1 MCCTRLAGNTGRKN
15 YAKNSPSGHHRT
27 NLSGCIFA
35 TKACRPIE
43 VGKNLLNSSISSTCL
58 HNMANFGPLTAEIGL
73 PVWGTPAVT
82 AATSLTGCQ
91 PNIAQ
96 CLAVSIRLYT
106 IYTFSGA
113 LARDGILPDAKF
125 TLHPSLAF
133 SYTGSVILHGTPV
146 AGVSQILRRGTRNGI
161 TELTQRAP
169 PIFGWAAIT
178 LADILVMATLCNR
191 AGHYIFALWFLSYGR
206 PME

>member
-1 MCCTRLAGNTGRKN
+1 M
-15 YAKNSPSGHHRT
+15 
-27 NLSGCIFA
+27 
-35 TKACRPIE
+35 
-43 VGKNLLNSSISSTCL
+43 
-58 HNMANFGPLTAEIGL
+58 
-73 PVWGTPAVT
+73 
-82 AATSLTGCQ
+82 
-91 PNIAQ
+91 
-96 CLAVSIRLYT
+96 
-106 IYTFSGA
+106 YTFSGA

-191 AGHYIFALWFLSYGR
+191 AGHYIFALWFLSSICLSSFFSSPNLSGR
-206 PME
+206 RVDVYHTSTHGVAFVRI

>member
-96 CLAVSIRLYT
+96 CLAVSSAYTLCIHFRGLLPVTEFCPMQNSLY
-106 IYTFSGA
+106 IQV
-113 LARDGILPDAKF
+113 LL
-125 TLHPSLAF
+125 SL
-133 SYTGSVILHGTPV
+133 
-146 AGVSQILRRGTRNGI
+146 
-161 TELTQRAP
+161 
-169 PIFGWAAIT
+169 
-178 LADILVMATLCNR
+178 ILV
-191 AGHYIFALWFLSYGR
+191 ALYCTALQ
-206 PME
+206 